1 MAGHQAWPWLRDT
14 LQAWRALAD
23 APAVDAVEFR
33 QRINFVERGVAIPV
47 KGVLVV
53 LLFYFLFV
61 SRWFA
66 DVTVARAGAWEVIRG
81 IFLGYVAINVG
92 GAILLSGM
100 HQVSVRLVERVVYG
114 LALVDGVG
122 LSALVA
128 VTGGFDSMAYWVFFG
143 LIIRN
148 AAVIPHADVQ
158 IAVNLVVSALY
169 VGGGIL
175 DLAIGRSELEEVL
188 QTLGRAR
195 VQLAPAEGAAEP
207 VESLVLRVL
216 LLLLMTACCY
226 GIQRLAERRRQEEVE
241 AREFAVKQQQLQ
253 AAGRLAAEI
262 AHQLKN
268 PLSIINNVA
277 YALQRAPRLD
287 PDTARQLDIIREEVA
302 RSDGI
307 LTELMGYAQ
316 LAEGKV
322 ERVNVLDELEAALRQ
337 VFPPGSAFTTRIR
350 REYAPVLPLLLGQRQ
365 HFTEIFANLLTNAR
379 EAMEGAGE
387 ITLTARAGE
396 DYTVE
401 VVCQDTGPGIPAE
414 LLDRLFE
421 PYFTTKEKGTG
432 LGLAIVRHN
441 TELYGG
447 RVEVRSEVGRGT
459 AFHVTL
465 PARTV
470 MRFRP

>member
-1 MAGHQAWPWLRDT
+1 MRLRGT
-14 LQAWRALAD
+14 LQAWRPLAD
-23 APAVDAVEFR
+23 APPVDAFEFR
-33 QRINFVERGVAIPV
+33 QRINFIERGVAIPV
-47 KGVLVV
+47 KAVLVV

-66 DVTVARAGAWEVIRG
+66 NVTDPRAEAWGVIRG

-92 GAILLSGM
+92 GAILLWGM
-100 HQVSVRLVERVVYG
+100 NQVSVRLVERVVYG

-122 LSALVA
+122 LAALLA

-158 IAVNLVVSALY
+158 IVVNLVVSALY

-188 QTLGRAR
+188 QTLGKAR
-195 VQLAPAEGAAEP
+195 VQLAPTEGAVEP
-207 VESLVLRVL
+207 AESLVLRVL

-226 GIQRLAERRRQEEVE
+226 GIQMLADRRRREEIE
-241 AREFAVKQQQLQ
+241 AQEFAVKQQQLQ

-268 PLSIINNVA
+268 PLSIINNVV
-277 YALQRAPRLD
+277 YALQRIPRTE
-287 PDTARQLDIIREEVA
+287 PDVARQLDIIREEVA
-302 RSDGI
+302 RSDRI

-322 ERVNVLDELEAALRQ
+322 ERVNVVDELEAAIRQ
-337 VFPPGSAFTTRIR
+337 VFPPGSAFTTRIQR
-350 REYAPVLPLLLGQRQ
+350 DYAPVLPPLLGQRQ
-365 HFTEIFANLLTNAR
+365 HFAEIFANLLTNAR
-379 EAMEGAGE
+379 EALEGAGE
-387 ITLTARAGE
+387 IVVGARPGE

-401 VVCQDTGPGIPAE
+401 VVIRDNGPGIPSD

-432 LGLAIVRHN
+432 LGLAIVKHN

-459 AFHVTL
+459 AFSVTL

-470 MRFRP
+470 MRFRQ